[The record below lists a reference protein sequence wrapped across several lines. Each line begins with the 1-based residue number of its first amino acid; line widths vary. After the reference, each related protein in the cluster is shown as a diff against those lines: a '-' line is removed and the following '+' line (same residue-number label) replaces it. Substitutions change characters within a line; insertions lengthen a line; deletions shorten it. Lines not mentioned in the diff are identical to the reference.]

1 MKFSH
6 TYRLPNGLNGD
17 LVLIQWHYFTS
28 NSCIYT
34 GYREYTWPVGW
45 EVSETIPE
53 CQNIPHDGN
62 GVPEQFWNCAEVTIN
77 TTGRSSSL
85 PATTSATQAAGDIA
99 AITTTIPV
107 AESTT
112 TTVTAKTISVGTSSV
127 FFCGSTWYDA
137 AMRCSKQCPGG
148 VDSEC
153 GSGERCY
160 ADTLCSTT
168 SSISSRCGQTWYDA
182 RDHCGSICTTT
193 DDCSE
198 GYYCFA
204 GIQCN
209 HIDIL
214 HRKNLRG

>member
-1 MKFSH
+1 MPPNVQATYYEGEEIVLDVVLTAHHKGHFEYKACPISPAPPDPNFPGRAYIAPPSHNAIPSESSFEGMKFSH

-112 TTVTAKTISVGTSSV
+112 TT
-127 FFCGSTWYDA
+127 
-137 AMRCSKQCPGG
+137 
-148 VDSEC
+148 
-153 GSGERCY
+153 
-160 ADTLCSTT
+160 
-168 SSISSRCGQTWYDA
+168 
-182 RDHCGSICTTT
+182 
-193 DDCSE
+193 
-198 GYYCFA
+198 
-204 GIQCN
+204 
-209 HIDIL
+209 
-214 HRKNLRG
+214 